1 MAKCNVEIRLP
12 QTNYPAGGNVRG
24 EVVIHAPTP
33 LQTQGVSIELEWRT
47 HGRGNRDSSAISR
60 ETLLTGPL
68 EGDVRL
74 PFNLLL
80 PNGPVTYYGELINVE
95 WVLKARVDVNWAI
108 DPKAETVIRMTPA
121 KLPPDSYQH
130 GGSLPPTF
138 RSGSVR
144 GPGFPLWGILMLG
157 LFASLGL
164 SLLGW
169 SWLKQ
174 DPFFLLLGAGFTL
187 IPGVIAFVLLQRR
200 IAEFRLG
207 TVQVDVSNPTP
218 LPGDTLQVA
227 FDLAPPKAIAI
238 GDIRAVLRGYER
250 AIHGS
255 GTRKTTHT
263 KEFFRQSL
271 SLSEGPERLLALEP
285 RNFTGL
291 LTLPQDAPPSFHSS
305 NNDVRWDLEVHIE
318 IPHWPD
324 WKHSVPLAVKP
335 SGT

>member
-1 MAKCNVEIRLP
+1 MGLRC
-12 QTNYPAGGNVRG
+12 
-24 EVVIHAPTP
+24 
-33 LQTQGVSIELEWRT
+33 W
-47 HGRGNRDSSAISR
+47 SSKNNC
-60 ETLLTGPL
+60 ETALLIT
-68 EGDVRL
+68 
-74 PFNLLL
+74 
-80 PNGPVTYYGELINVE
+80 
-95 WVLKARVDVNWAI
+95 
-108 DPKAETVIRMTPA
+108 
-121 KLPPDSYQH
+121 
-130 GGSLPPTF
+130 
-138 RSGSVR
+138 
-144 GPGFPLWGILMLG
+144 
-157 LFASLGL
+157 
-164 SLLGW
+164 
-169 SWLKQ
+169 
-174 DPFFLLLGAGFTL
+174 
-187 IPGVIAFVLLQRR
+187 
-200 IAEFRLG
+200 
-207 TVQVDVSNPTP
+207 
-218 LPGDTLQVA
+218 
-227 FDLAPPKAIAI
+227 I